1 MTGPVS
7 TSWTTPDPRRAAP
20 AFGTPYVLPATASP
34 SLQQDV
40 QAGVTAAV
48 VTVLLGAPVGL
59 LWAALAPRV
68 DVVVSGENVQLAEP
82 GTSAFIAG
90 DGFFLLAVL
99 LAGAVGGLIAWRLGR
114 AHGPAVVVGLTLGG
128 LAAAYVAMRVGSTVG
143 LEEVQQAVD
152 AGQQGALELSL
163 RLLAKEALVGWPVG
177 ALVAYVGASFV
188 RGR

>member
-1 MTGPVS
+1 M
-7 TSWTTPDPRRAAP
+7 
-20 AFGTPYVLPATASP
+20 PYVLPAKASP
-34 SLQQDV
+34 SLAEDAR
-40 QAGVTAAV
+40 AGATAAV

-68 DVVVSGENVQLAEP
+68 DVVLSGEGVQLAEP

-90 DGFFLLAVL
+90 DGYFLLAVL
-99 LAGAVGGLIAWRLGR
+99 IAGVVGGLVAWRLGR

-143 LEEVQQAVD
+143 LEEVQRAVD
-152 AGQQGALELSL
+152 SGTQGALELSL
-163 RLLAKEALVGWPVG
+163 RLRAREALVGWPVG
-177 ALVAYVGASFV
+177 ALLAYVGASFV